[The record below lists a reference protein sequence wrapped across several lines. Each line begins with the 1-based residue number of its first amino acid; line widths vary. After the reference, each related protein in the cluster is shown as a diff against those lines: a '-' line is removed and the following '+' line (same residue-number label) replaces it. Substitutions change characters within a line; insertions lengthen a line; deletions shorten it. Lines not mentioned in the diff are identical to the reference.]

1 MRKFIKFIRNIILLV
16 VLGLGIFIFLRS
28 GKKKVLIIGTSPR
41 IGSEYNNI
49 ANNYDY
55 DLYISSGLGNVDD
68 AREMIRD
75 ADGVIFAGGM
85 DFDPSLYGSNHYDL
99 VEEYFPD
106 DDRDDL
112 KLLSLA
118 IEENKPILGICRGMQ
133 LINIY
138 YGGSLYEDIP
148 TQVGDYVSHR
158 GDENTFSYHN
168 ISFNENST
176 IYDKLGGETT
186 RNVNSM
192 HHEGIKTLADGLMI
206 TAQSDDGIIE
216 AIENP
221 YYNSFMMGVQW
232 HPEYNGGELD
242 SLTKIIFDDFTNSL

>member
-1 MRKFIKFIRNIILLV
+1 MRKFLKIIRNIILLV
-16 VLGLGIFIFLRS
+16 VLVLGIFVFIKS

-41 IGSEYNNI
+41 IGSEYHNI
-49 ANNYDY
+49 AKNYNY
-55 DLYISSGLGNVDD
+55 DLYISSGLVNVDD

-99 VEEYFPD
+99 VEEYSPD
-106 DDRDDL
+106 NDRDDL
-112 KLLSLA
+112 KFLSLA

-148 TQVGDYVSHR
+148 AQVGDYVSHR
-158 GDENTFSYHN
+158 KDENTFSYHN
-168 ISFNENST
+168 ICFNENSS
-176 IYDKLGGETT
+176 IYDKLGGEIN

-192 HHEGIKTLADGLMI
+192 HHEGIKNLAPGLII
-206 TAQSDDGIIE
+206 TAQSDDGLIE

-221 YYNSFMMGVQW
+221 FYNSFMMGVQW

-242 SLTKIIFDDFTNSL
+242 SPTKIIFDDFTNSL

>member
-41 IGSEYNNI
+41 IGSEYHNI
-49 ANNYDY
+49 ADNYNY

-176 IYDKLGGETT
+176 IYDKLGGEII

-192 HHEGIKTLADGLMI
+192 HHEGIKTLSDGLMI

-242 SLTKIIFDDFTNSL
+242 SLTKIIFDYFTNSL

>member
-1 MRKFIKFIRNIILLV
+1 MRKFLKIIRNITLLV
-16 VLGLGIFIFLRS
+16 VLGLVIFIFLKS
-28 GKKKVLIIGTSPR
+28 GKKKILIIGTSPR
-41 IGSEYNNI
+41 IGSEYHNI

-55 DLYISSGLGNVDD
+55 DLYISSGIGNVDD
-68 AREMIRD
+68 AREIIRNV
-75 ADGVIFAGGM
+75 DGVIFAGGM

-99 VEEYFPD
+99 VEEYHPD
-106 DDRDDL
+106 NDRDDI

-118 IEENKPILGICRGMQ
+118 IEENKSILGICRGMQ

-158 GDENTFSYHN
+158 GDENAFSYHN

>member
-41 IGSEYNNI
+41 IGSEYHNI
-49 ANNYDY
+49 AKNYNY

-242 SLTKIIFDDFTNSL
+242 SLTKIIFDVFTNSL